1 MSEGTA
7 NAMAMGRGRF
17 CVGAAFV
24 IAIWMAEGKVHCS
37 GLIYL
42 LEETLSLVSIC
53 L

>member
-24 IAIWMAEGKVHCS
+24 IAIWMTEGKVHCS
-37 GLIYL
+37 GLINL